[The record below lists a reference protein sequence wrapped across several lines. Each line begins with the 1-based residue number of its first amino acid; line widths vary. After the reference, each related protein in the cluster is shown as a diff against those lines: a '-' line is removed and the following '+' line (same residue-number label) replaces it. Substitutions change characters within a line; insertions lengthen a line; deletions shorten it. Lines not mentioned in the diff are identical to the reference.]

1 MALFVIRR
9 DAPGS
14 TQEVI
19 DAASWRAIACAVNY
33 PGLRWLHSY
42 WDTSGQ
48 LFCVYE
54 AEDESQIREHARQSR
69 IPCDEV
75 ISVVVVRPEHYTG
88 ENPSLTFVA
97 DSTVATA
104 TATPGLNKQA

>member
-1 MALFVIRR
+1 MALYVIRR
-9 DAPGS
+9 DVPGS

-42 WDTSGQ
+42 WDTSGR

-75 ISVVVVRPEHYTG
+75 RPVLVVRPEHYTG
-88 ENPSLTFVA
+88 EDPSITFA
-97 DSTVATA
+97 ANSKAGTA
-104 TATPGLNKQA
+104 TATPRPNKED